1 MESTLYLK
9 YPSPPTEHIIKD
21 QIWTSDCK
29 SWGCSL
35 EKSNG
40 VKQMMT
46 PKKAFRRRW
55 DLKLVKGRVLP
66 MRALLRQK
74 HGSLGEHGVFMG
86 QF

>member
-1 MESTLYLK
+1 
-9 YPSPPTEHIIKD
+9 
-21 QIWTSDCK
+21 
-29 SWGCSL
+29 
-35 EKSNG
+35 
-40 VKQMMT
+40 MMT

-74 HGSLGEHGVFMG
+74 HSSLGEHGVFMG